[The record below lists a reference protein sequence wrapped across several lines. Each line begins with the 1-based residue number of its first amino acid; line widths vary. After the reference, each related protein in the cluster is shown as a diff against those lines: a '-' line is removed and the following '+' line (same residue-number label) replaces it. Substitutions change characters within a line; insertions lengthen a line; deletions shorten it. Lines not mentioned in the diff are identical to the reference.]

1 MNPILYS
8 TLTEFCQCLEVSRR
22 QRGVF
27 SRSCLSKTSVND
39 VNKCGT
45 DAAATRTC
53 WLSSLATTWSLIE
66 LCLWS
71 KYYEFFRSMVTRPRV
86 YSYVAP
92 AVAGEVLI
100 DVSLFVCLFV
110 CLFQCLLQLST
121 LRQKCLQPVLDLII
135 FSWGRFPSLP
145 SPPPFFLLFSSFSS
159 PPLPSFCF
167 ASFYPPLSLPSLPLL
182 FSPSPISFPSL
193 PLPLKFS

>member
-145 SPPPFFLLFSSFSS
+145 SPPPSFSSFLLS
-159 PPLPSFCF
+159 PPLPF
-167 ASFYPPLSLPSLPLL
+167 LPSVLLPSTLLFLFPPFPLL